1 MLKFLHSVLVH
12 ITETP
17 QTAEHRQGRYLIEF
31 ANCGSSEV
39 TKRNAH
45 YADDG
50 AIENKG

>member
-1 MLKFLHSVLVH
+1 MLVY

-17 QTAEHRQGRYLIEF
+17 QTVERRHRRYLIKF
-31 ANCGSSEV
+31 ANRGNSEV

-50 AIENKG
+50 TI